1 MIDTSPASLTV
12 PTTAQAESLVAAW
25 LEDFGA
31 VLRGDPSS
39 VAELFAAD
47 SWWRDLL
54 AVSWDFQTVR
64 GADAIA
70 EAFAEVIS
78 AESFLSV
85 SRGDRN
91 EAPLTIQNADDGLLI
106 EVLFEFVT
114 TTGPG
119 RGVLRL
125 REERGRWR
133 AWTLM
138 TALRDFTAGE
148 QRRGARRPLRLPEQA
163 PVDPRLNW
171 LDGRKR
177 KVEFIDESP
186 EVLIIG
192 SGHCGLMTAAHLG
205 FWGVS
210 ALIVEQ
216 NARVGDNWRNRY
228 HSLVLHDAIWA
239 DHLPGMPFPDSWPV
253 YTPKDKLGDWLEF
266 YASAMELNVWTSSS
280 LEGASYDDATGRWT
294 VRIRRADGQIRT
306 LHPAHVV
313 IATGVHGEPR
323 IPAFP
328 GADLYQG
335 VVVHSS
341 AYRGDEV
348 AAGGR
353 ALVVGAG
360 NSAHDAAQN
369 LHRNGVDVTM
379 IQRSST
385 YVMSQK
391 ANYELS
397 IGKLFYEGG
406 RPTDDA
412 DLLSASFPHP
422 LTLLRA
428 VDQTRQMAEIDK
440 EILAALEKVGY
451 RYDMGINGGG
461 GPSKILAGPGSYYI
475 DVGCCQ
481 LIADGEI
488 SLSHSGVE
496 SFTATGV
503 VLEDGTALDVDLVV
517 LATGYTNMREVARRL
532 LGDAEADRCR
542 PVWGLDEGGEISGI
556 WRGSGHPGL
565 WFMGG
570 PLHLARFYSR
580 YLAMQMTARVRGINT
595 AADGA
600 GASS

>member
-1 MIDTSPASLTV
+1 MIDTSTTPLTD
-12 PTTAQAESLVAAW
+12 PSTDEAEHLVGAW
-25 LEDFGA
+25 LEGFGA
-31 VLRGDPSS
+31 ALQGDSAA
-39 VAELFAAD
+39 VGRLFVAD

-54 AVSWDFQTVR
+54 AVSWDFRTVR
-64 GADAIA
+64 GSEAIA
-70 EAFAEVIS
+70 EAFADAV
-78 AESFLSV
+78 ESRTFLSV
-85 SRGDRN
+85 SR
-91 EAPLTIQNADDGLLI
+91 EARATEPLAIHRSHDGVII
-106 EVLFEFVT
+106 EALFDFVT
-114 TTGPG
+114 TTGEG

-125 REERGRWR
+125 REDGEQWR

-138 TALRDFTAGE
+138 TALRDFSGGE
-148 QRRGARRPLRLPEQA
+148 QKRGARRPLRLPEV
-163 PVDPRLNW
+163 PSPDPHLNW
-171 LDGRKR
+171 LDGRQR
-177 KVEFIDESP
+177 QIEFLDDSP

-205 FWGVS
+205 FWGVPT
-210 ALIVEQ
+210 LIVER

-280 LEGASYDDATGRWT
+280 MEDATYDDATGRWT
-294 VRIRRADGQIRT
+294 VTIRRADGQIRT
-306 LHPAHVV
+306 VHPAHVV
-313 IATGVHGEPR
+313 VATGVHGEPR

-328 GADLYQG
+328 GMELYQG
-335 VVVHSS
+335 VTVHSS
-341 AYRGDEV
+341 EYRGDEV
-348 AAGGR
+348 PAGGS

-391 ANYELS
+391 ANYDLS
-397 IGKLFYEGG
+397 IGKLFFEGG

-412 DLLSASFPHP
+412 DLLSASYPHP
-422 LTLLRA
+422 LALIRA
-428 VDQTRQMAEIDK
+428 VDQTRQMAEIDQ
-440 EILAALEKVGY
+440 EMLAALDKVGY
-451 RYDMGINGGG
+451 RYDMGIEGGG

-475 DVGCCQ
+475 DVGCCR

-496 SFTATGV
+496 RFTPTGV
-503 VLEDGTALDVDLVV
+503 VLEDGTEINVDLVV
-517 LATGYTNMREVARRL
+517 LATGYSNMRETARRL

-542 PVWGLDEGGEISGI
+542 PVWGLDDGGEISGI

-580 YLAMQMTARVRGINT
+580 YLAMQMTARVRGI
-595 AADGA
+595 AAQPTE
-600 GASS
+600 